1 MCSNLGSAAGLAAAL
16 GAGRRGNPGSSPF
29 RHPLL
34 PRCPPWKALPGCT
47 FPGMFQSRLRA
58 FRWADSLLVCGD
70 GPVVY
75 SRSPAHR
82 GH

>member
-34 PRCPPWKALPGCT
+34 PRCPPWNALPGCT
-47 FPGMFQSRLRA
+47 FPRHVSVTAPG
-58 FRWADSLLVCGD
+58 LLVCGD